1 MHVSMGPRAD
11 QVQHASMP
19 TTWHTWDTHNV
30 DQAGACLHSFLW
42 RFGAESGSRPEGPTS
57 CRVVLVQHAGPA
69 AVAVRAPPAPGR
81 TEGLVDLCAFA
92 PQVLEAYAT
101 GSMEKRLADLK
112 AGTNR
117 LHQVG
122 GGGVAGAVWH
132 EGQRP
137 RELILDVY

>member
-1 MHVSMGPRAD
+1 M
-11 QVQHASMP
+11 
-19 TTWHTWDTHNV
+19 
-30 DQAGACLHSFLW
+30 
-42 RFGAESGSRPEGPTS
+42 
-57 CRVVLVQHAGPA
+57 
-69 AVAVRAPPAPGR
+69 
-81 TEGLVDLCAFA
+81 CAFA

-101 GSMEKRLADLK
+101 TSMEKRLADLK

-137 RELILDVY
+137 GELILDVYQHTLALADKGQIEEGLKTLEKARGV